1 MMEIEKP
8 RINLEEFDNGANA
21 RIVVEPLEKG
31 FGITLGNALRRVLL
45 SSLPGAAVVGVK
57 IRNVLHEFST
67 IKGVAED
74 VPDIVLNLKK
84 LAVKSSDTSRDFS
97 AVMNL
102 RKTGPCEVYARDID
116 CGDMVSILNP
126 DLYICK
132 LEAGAELDMQLF
144 VGRGRG

>member
-57 IRNVLHEFST
+57 IRNVLHEF
-67 IKGVAED
+67 
-74 VPDIVLNLKK
+74 
-84 LAVKSSDTSRDFS
+84 FF
-97 AVMNL
+97 
-102 RKTGPCEVYARDID
+102 
-116 CGDMVSILNP
+116 
-126 DLYICK
+126 
-132 LEAGAELDMQLF
+132 LF
-144 VGRGRG
+144 L